1 MSTTEQR
8 TRWALKG
15 HAYEF
20 CNCVPGCTCYFSGFP
35 SSADGSC
42 QNLLCLDIR
51 QGSCGD
57 VNLTGVKSV
66 VVLDFPRAI
75 HEGGGKTVLIVD
87 PDATEEQVDTLHQII
102 TGAFGGAPWTFLAG
116 TYEVIG
122 RARAPISFEG
132 TGVKATMTAEGFG
145 RATGDSLKD
154 PVTGEDHQV
163 QIVLPEGPILRK
175 GECGVG
181 SFEIEVEGLHY
192 GYADTNCIAFEFE
205 WSND

>member
-1 MSTTEQR
+1 M
-8 TRWALKG
+8 
-15 HAYEF
+15 
-20 CNCVPGCTCYFSGFP
+20 
-35 SSADGSC
+35 
-42 QNLLCLDIR
+42 
-51 QGSCGD
+51 
-57 VNLTGVKSV
+57 KSV
-66 VVLDFPRAI
+66 VVLDYPRAI

-102 TGAFGGAPWTFLAG
+102 TGALGGDPWSFLAG

-132 TGVKATMTAEGFG
+132 VGVKATMTAEGFG

-163 QIVLPEGPILRK
+163 QIVLPEGPILTK

-181 SFEIEVEGLHY
+181 SFEVEVEVEGLHY

-205 WSND
+205 WSN